1 MRIGLQVGPINDG
14 GSATAFDRINSLQ
27 INGFDYWNS
36 RARLEVTRNRELLFE
51 ERERERETRR
61 TTERRRVRD
70 WIRVCPNGGEVR

>member
-51 ERERERETRR
+51 ERERERDSSNHREKTRA
-61 TTERRRVRD
+61 
-70 WIRVCPNGGEVR
+70 